1 MIYCFYRPNINACPM
16 VLLDS
21 TSTQLW
27 YGLVKFFEIVFE
39 QIRRLKMATIKT
51 DTLKTGFIIICFKDY
66 DTNISLVNV
75 F

>member
-1 MIYCFYRPNINACPM
+1 M

-27 YGLVKFFEIVFE
+27 YGLIKFLEIVFE
-39 QIRRLKMATIKT
+39 HIRRLKMATIKT
-51 DTLKTGFIIICFKDY
+51 DTLKTGFIIIRFEDY
-66 DTNISLVNV
+66 DTNISLVNI